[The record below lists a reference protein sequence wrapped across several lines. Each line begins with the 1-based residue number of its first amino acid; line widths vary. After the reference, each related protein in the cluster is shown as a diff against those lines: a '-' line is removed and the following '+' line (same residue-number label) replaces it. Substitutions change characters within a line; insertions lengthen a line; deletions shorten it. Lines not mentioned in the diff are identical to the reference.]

1 MTNSKNTQEENNF
14 DTQNESTVA
23 KPRDFHET
31 LASIPAVNHQRVQ
44 EAWAKIRPGFTHKI
58 IVLDDDPTGV
68 QTVHGVSVYT
78 DWSEDTIERGFR
90 EENQIFFI
98 LTNSRAFTADETRKV
113 HKDIAERAEKVSRK
127 FNRPY
132 ILVSRGDST
141 LRGHYPLETEVL
153 KETIEQTASTNIDGE
168 VLLPFFKEGGRL
180 TIDNI
185 HYVLQND
192 TLVPAGETE
201 FAKDRT
207 FGYRSS
213 HLGDWI
219 EEKTEGRYKKEDILY
234 ISLDSLRNMELD
246 AIAAQ
251 LMEVRDFGKIV
262 VNAIEEDDVRVFAAA
277 LITALK
283 NGKRFIFRTAAAF
296 TKVIGDISSRPLL
309 TRGELIDKDAK
320 TGGLV
325 IVGSHVQKTT
335 DQLNELKT
343 VESLHFI
350 EFDAHL
356 VLQEEA
362 FLEETERVRLEA
374 EKMVAAGVSTVIFT
388 KRKRLDLG
396 PGLEEEELKL
406 SVKISDAVTSI
417 VRNFSLRPKYLIAKG
432 GITSSDVGT
441 KGLCVKRADVAGQ
454 ISPGIPV
461 WKTGE
466 ESTFPFIPYVIF
478 PGNVGAVSTLKDVVL
493 TLEGK

>member
-1 MTNSKNTQEENNF
+1 MTNSNNGKEEINTMQSRNAE
-14 DTQNESTVA
+14 
-23 KPRDFHET
+23 ET
-31 LASIPAVNHQRVQ
+31 LAAIPAANHAKVQ
-44 EAWAKIRPGFTHKI
+44 EAWEKVRPGFTHKI

-78 DWSEDTIERGFR
+78 DWSEDTIEQGFR
-90 EENQIFFI
+90 EENQMFFI
-98 LTNSRAFTADETRKV
+98 LTNSRAFTANETRKV
-113 HKDIAERAEKVSRK
+113 HADIAARAEKASK
-127 FNRPY
+127 KLNRPY
-132 ILVSRGDST
+132 ILISRGDST

-153 KETIEQTASTNIDGE
+153 KETIEQSANTNIDGE

-192 TLVPAGETE
+192 MLVPAGETE

-219 EEKTEGRYKKEDILY
+219 EEKTEGRYKKEDVLY
-234 ISLDSLRNMELD
+234 ISLESLRGMELD
-246 AIAAQ
+246 AIAAK
-251 LMEVRDFGKIV
+251 LMEVGDFGKVV

-277 LITALK
+277 LITALQ

-309 TRGELIDKDAK
+309 TREELIDNDAK

-335 DQLNELKT
+335 DQLKELQT
-343 VESLHFI
+343 VDSMHFI

-362 FLEETERVRLEA
+362 FREETERVRLEA
-374 EKMVAAGVSTVIFT
+374 EKMVASGISAVIFT

-396 PGLEEEELKL
+396 DGLEEEELKL

-417 VRNFSLRPKYLIAKG
+417 VRDFSIRPKYLIAKG

-441 KGLCVKRADVAGQ
+441 KGLCVKRATVAGQ
-454 ISPGIPV
+454 IAPGIPV

-478 PGNVGAVSTLKDVVL
+478 PGNVGAVSTLKEVVL